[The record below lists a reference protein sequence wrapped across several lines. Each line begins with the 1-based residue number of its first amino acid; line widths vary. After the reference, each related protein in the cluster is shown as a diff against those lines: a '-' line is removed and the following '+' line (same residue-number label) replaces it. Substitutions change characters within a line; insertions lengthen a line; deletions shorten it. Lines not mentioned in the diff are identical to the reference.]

1 MASQDSDRDAQA
13 EAEALDA
20 SKLGRDQRLPSDA
33 PTYPPERFLGATDP
47 TRDDRVT
54 DSATSRADREVA
66 DDPADPDDRA
76 EGDDRAAT
84 DDAGLDDL
92 DERPPLRLVADGDEG
107 PDDLL
112 DDEKDLVARALRS
125 DPDDLSAEEAALHLE

>member
-13 EAEALDA
+13 EAEAVDE

-47 TRDDRVT
+47 TRDDRVS
-54 DSATSRADREVA
+54 DSATSRADREVTDDRTGL
-66 DDPADPDDRA
+66 DDPGLEDPGLEDPDDL
-76 EGDDRAAT
+76 E
-84 DDAGLDDL
+84 
-92 DERPPLRLVADGDEG
+92 ERPPLRLVADGDEG